1 MNLAKQNQSGNNNLG
16 FCHIVFEDEVGFKN
30 ALLMNGQTL
39 DGRYLDVI
47 EAKGPHKLESK
58 YFKFSKIRIETKV
71 DNI

>member
-1 MNLAKQNQSGNNNLG
+1 
-16 FCHIVFEDEVGFKN
+16 
-30 ALLMNGQTL
+30 MNGQTL